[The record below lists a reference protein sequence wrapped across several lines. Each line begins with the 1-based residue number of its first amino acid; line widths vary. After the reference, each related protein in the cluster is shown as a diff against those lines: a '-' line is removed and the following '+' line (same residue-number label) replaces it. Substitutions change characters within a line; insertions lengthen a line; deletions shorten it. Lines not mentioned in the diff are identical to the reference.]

1 MKPSYQ
7 RKTAPPLCRGYLY
20 PSLWLSGE
28 IPGYFTLYQDIT
40 ERRLAEQA
48 LQETNENLEQRV
60 QERTYSLS
68 VVNNELRK
76 ENTVRALIEDELR
89 QAKADADAA
98 NLGKTRFLAAASHDV
113 LQPLN
118 AARLFTSALA
128 QQQHSEATT
137 QLIENLDGSLK
148 AAETLISAILDISKL
163 DAGALVPNRSHFSL
177 TTLFENLN
185 TEFTALANEK
195 ACSSTL

>member
-1 MKPSYQ
+1 M
-7 RKTAPPLCRGYLY
+7 
-20 PSLWLSGE
+20 
-28 IPGYFTLYQDIT
+28 
-40 ERRLAEQA
+40 
-48 LQETNENLEQRV
+48 
-60 QERTYSLS
+60 
-68 VVNNELRK
+68 
-76 ENTVRALIEDELR
+76 
-89 QAKADADAA
+89 
-98 NLGKTRFLAAASHDV
+98 
-113 LQPLN
+113 
-118 AARLFTSALA
+118 FTSALA